1 MKKKLVNCILLL
13 FVAYNASAQCRYCR
27 TYEDFKEDKWE
38 MLDTVYCKT
47 HTKGHKFLWG
57 GSDFSITTGDK
68 ATDKMLK
75 KDAFAVKQ
83 GKKLFVNCRNLAYQK
98 GLFGMGYAQAMT
110 MGKDTLFFISTKVGK
125 NIQEQQIMAGVAFGA
140 IGGGIAGGT
149 QAMNQ
154 ACYLINTETYNR
166 GPKNNVTMI
175 NDDEMKKL
183 LGVTSDLYG
192 EYISEHDPAKRLK
205 PEHIYPILKKAGL
218 FKKIKQS
225 KNTPEEQE

>member
-1 MKKKLVNCILLL
+1 MKKKLINCILLL

-57 GSDFSITTGDK
+57 GSDFTLTTENK
-68 ATDKMLK
+68 ETDKIIK
-75 KDAFAVKQ
+75 KEAFAVKQ
-83 GKKLFVNCRNLAYQK
+83 GNKLFVNCQNLARQK
-98 GLFGMGYAQAMT
+98 ILFGKGYAKAMT
-110 MGKDTLFFISTKVGK
+110 LGQDTLFFIYTKIGK
-125 NIQEQQIMAGVAFGA
+125 AEQEQMMAGAALGPL
-140 IGGGIAGGT
+140 GGGIVGGA
-149 QAMNQ
+149 QALQQ
-154 ACYLINTETYNR
+154 ACYLITTDSYNR
-166 GPKNNVTMI
+166 DPKNNVIMI
-175 NDDEMKKL
+175 GDKEMKKF

-192 EYISEHDPAKRLK
+192 EYISEHDPSKRLK

-225 KNTPEEQE
+225 KNESEDQE

>member
-1 MKKKLVNCILLL
+1 MKKKLINCILLL

-75 KDAFAVKQ
+75 KEAFAIKQ
-83 GKKLFVNCRNLAYQK
+83 GNKLFVNCQNLAHQK
-98 GLFGMGYAQAMT
+98 ILFGKGYAKAMT
-110 MGKDTLFFISTKVGK
+110 LGQDTLFFIYTKIGK
-125 NIQEQQIMAGVAFGA
+125 AEQEQMMAGAALGPL
-140 IGGGIAGGT
+140 GGGIVGGA
-149 QAMNQ
+149 QALQQ
-154 ACYLINTETYNR
+154 ACYLITTDSYNR
-166 GPKNNVTMI
+166 DPKNNVIMI
-175 NDDEMKKL
+175 GDEEMKQL
-183 LGVTSDLYG
+183 LGVTSDLYR
-192 EYISEHDPAKRLK
+192 EYLSEYSLSKRLK